1 MSAELTRQLAAWLAA
16 TDIALLEL
24 HGPGVDICLLQ
35 HDGQIDTLPPGH
47 GCGAA
52 RATQPVK
59 AQFVGVFLHGH
70 PLHDT
75 ALAAPGKAVIAGQA
89 IGLLQIGALLL
100 PVLAPQ
106 DAIVA
111 GYAVTHG
118 VTVGYGTP
126 LVDLI
131 WT

>member
-1 MSAELTRQLAAWLAA
+1 MSAELTRQLSAWLAA

-24 HGPGVDICLLQ
+24 RAPGVDICLWQ

-47 GCGAA
+47 GRSAA
-52 RATQPVK
+52 RATQPIK
-59 AQFVGVFLHGH
+59 AQFVGVFLHSH

-75 ALAAPGKAVIAGQA
+75 ALAALGQEVVAGQA
-89 IGLLQIGALLL
+89 IGLLRIGALLL
-100 PVLAPQ
+100 PVLAPR
-106 DAIVA
+106 DSIVT
-111 GYAVTHG
+111 GYAVAHG